1 MMKIKKEF
9 LKREQDIINV
19 LFLQILA
26 GSSGVMVFIIYLIIN
41 IINIESRIPLSV
53 FLNAS
58 SIVSILFLLI
68 SLIPFVKKN
77 EYDK

>member
-1 MMKIKKEF
+1 MKIKKEF